1 MFHAPALP
9 QYVQNMAC
17 FYLKKRSFS
26 AYWLCVS
33 IKLLSLQQIKIN
45 LIVMLNNCHF
55 SRLVYEQARTYGDR
69 TALMYRD
76 YEVGEWKEIS
86 WNTFAQTV
94 KRVSLSLLAYDTGV
108 QENIAV
114 FSQNKPE
121 CLFVDF
127 GAYGVRGVTI
137 PFYPTSS
144 SPQIVYMINDAKVRY
159 LFVGEQQQYDVA
171 IQSMPLCHTL
181 ERVIIFD
188 RKVRRQQGDS
198 MSIYFD
204 EFLRVGETG
213 DYDEELNLR
222 QAAASFSDLAN
233 ILYTSG
239 TTGHSKGV
247 QLTYGMYH
255 EALRVNN
262 LALKYTDKDITLN
275 FLPLTHVFERGW
287 TYWGLGV
294 GAIQAVNLR
303 PQDVLRSLQEVRPT
317 CMSSVPRF
325 WEKVYQGVKEK
336 ISSSSPVQAK
346 IMKMALQTG
355 IRCWT
360 EYTAKGKRIPP
371 VLAMKRKLFDK
382 TVFSVLRRTLGLDRA
397 NFFPTAGALVSSE
410 VETFVHAVGINM
422 IVGYGLTEST
432 ATVTCDRPEQP
443 ITPGSVGRFVDGLE
457 YKIGSNDEI
466 LLRGKTITPG
476 YYNKISTTAQSIDEE
491 GWFHT
496 GDSGYV
502 KDGELFLKERIKDLF
517 KTSNGKYIA
526 PQAIES
532 KLSVDRYIEQAVVVA
547 DQRKFV
553 SALIVPNYTLLED
566 YAKENNIGYGSREAL
581 CQNKHVYD
589 MIMKRIELLQQEL
602 ASYEKVK
609 HIILL
614 PQPLSIENGELTNTL
629 KVKRPV
635 VYERYKAEIDKLYSE
650 AEKRFSSK

>member
-1 MFHAPALP
+1 
-9 QYVQNMAC
+9 
-17 FYLKKRSFS
+17 
-26 AYWLCVS
+26 
-33 IKLLSLQQIKIN
+33 
-45 LIVMLNNCHF
+45 MLNNCHF
-55 SRLVYEQARTYGDR
+55 SRLIYEQARTYGDR

-76 YEVGEWKEIS
+76 YDAGKWKNIS
-86 WNTFAQTV
+86 WKSFANTV
-94 KRVSLSLLAYDTGV
+94 NRVSLSLLAYDAEV

-127 GAYGVRGVTI
+127 GAYGIRSVTV

-144 SPQIVYMINDAKVRY
+144 APQIVYMLNDAKIRF

-171 IQSMPLCHTL
+171 IQAIPLCHTL
-181 ERVIIFD
+181 ERIIIFD
-188 RKVRRQQGDS
+188 KKVKRQQGDQL
-198 MSIYFD
+198 SIYFD

-262 LALKYTDKDITLN
+262 MALDFDDKDVVLN
-275 FLPLTHVFERGW
+275 FLPFTHVFERGW
-287 TYWGLGV
+287 TYWGLAV
-294 GAIQAVNLR
+294 GATQAINLR
-303 PQDVLRSLQEVRPT
+303 PQDVQRSLVEVRPT

-325 WEKVYQGVKEK
+325 WEKVYQGVKAKMAEA
-336 ISSSSPVQAK
+336 SPIQGK
-346 IMKMALQTG
+346 IMRMALETG

-360 EYTAKGKRIPP
+360 DYTAKGKRIPP
-371 VLAMKRKLFDK
+371 VLAMKRKVYDK
-382 TVFSVLRRTLGLDRA
+382 MVYSVLRRTLGLERG
-397 NFFPTAGALVSSE
+397 NFFPTAGALVSRE
-410 VETFVHAVGINM
+410 VENFVHAVGINM
-422 IVGYGLTEST
+422 VVGYGLTEST
-432 ATVTCDRPEQP
+432 ATVTCDRPGQV

-457 YKIGSNDEI
+457 YKIGENDEI

-476 YYNKISTTAQSIDEE
+476 YYNKVSTTRQSIDED

-496 GDSGYV
+496 GDAGYV

-547 DQRKFV
+547 DRRKFV
-553 SALIVPNYTLLED
+553 SALIVPNYALLET
-566 YAKENNIGYGSREAL
+566 YAKEQGIAYGSREAL
-581 CQNKHVYD
+581 CEDKHVHE
-589 MIMKRIELLQQEL
+589 MLAQRFELLQQEL

-609 HIILL
+609 HFILL
-614 PQPLSIENGELTNTL
+614 PQPLSIESGELTNTL
-629 KVKRPV
+629 KVKRTV
-635 VYERYKAEIDKLYSE
+635 VYDRYKTEIDHLYDE
-650 AEKRFSSK
+650 AEKQFGSN